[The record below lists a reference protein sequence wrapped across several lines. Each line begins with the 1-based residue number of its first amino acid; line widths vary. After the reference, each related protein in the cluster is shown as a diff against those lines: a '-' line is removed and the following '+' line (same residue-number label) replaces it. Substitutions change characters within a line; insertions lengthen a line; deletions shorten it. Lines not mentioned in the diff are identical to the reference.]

1 MKSSSS
7 FELALIGGPFS
18 FAFSLPPIAS
28 VVPTAN
34 VPRVS
39 IASCDSVSC
48 LMVRLENRE
57 KGRRGSMGEIWET
70 YDVGADL
77 TTENRVL
84 GDHDDE
90 FKGMVRT
97 FFVQLRLVTRL

>member
-28 VVPTAN
+28 VVPAAN

-39 IASCDSVSC
+39 IASCD
-48 LMVRLENRE
+48 
-57 KGRRGSMGEIWET
+57 G
-70 YDVGADL
+70 
-77 TTENRVL
+77 TER
-84 GDHDDE
+84 
-90 FKGMVRT
+90 
-97 FFVQLRLVTRL
+97 